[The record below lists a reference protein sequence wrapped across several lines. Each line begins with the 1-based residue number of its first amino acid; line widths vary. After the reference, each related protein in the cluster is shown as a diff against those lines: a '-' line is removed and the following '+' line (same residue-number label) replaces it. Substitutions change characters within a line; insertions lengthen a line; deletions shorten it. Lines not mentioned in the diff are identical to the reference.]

1 MSDESYYDPDMYE
14 TVRWAGDPDE
24 LYDRWADKADEQRK
38 RAKEDALDS
47 LADNEDDEQEYYAL
61 RAEAARL
68 RTDDEKG
75 E

>member
-1 MSDESYYDPDMYE
+1 MSDDSYYDPDMFE

-24 LYDRWADKADEQRK
+24 LYDRWADKADEERK
-38 RAKEDALDS
+38 RAKENALD
-47 LADNEDDEQEYYAL
+47 
-61 RAEAARL
+61 RASE